1 MSKRFDNKK
10 LLFVFGGLA
19 IILLLTYVLKVPREN
34 ATIKGILIKLD
45 TIAVN
50 KIILTPKSR
59 ASDAFE
65 FVKENG
71 KWTVRQ
77 GSIVANPADG
87 AIQNLFN
94 EILSVKP
101 KSLAAVDKSKWK
113 EFELTD
119 SLATRLRFLNAK
131 GRELVDILVGK
142 FSYKQASDPYDY
154 NRGNNIEG
162 TSFVR
167 VNGEKE
173 VYAVDGFLAIALS
186 GQFSEWRDKSFIR
199 CKKEDVLKVTF
210 SFPGDSSYVL
220 MKKDS
225 FWIAGDLKADPT
237 SVTDYLNAL
246 GSINGQ
252 DFKDGYVPVSNPVYQ
267 INVEGNNLLNLTVK
281 CFPSDGTD
289 DYILNSSLNPDAYF
303 VSKKDGIF
311 NQIFKSRIHF
321 LKK

>member
-10 LLFVFGGLA
+10 LLYVFGTLA
-19 IILLLTYVLKVPREN
+19 VILLLTYFLKVPREK
-34 ATIKGILIKLD
+34 ATLKGTLIELD
-45 TIAVN
+45 TTAVN
-50 KIILTPKSR
+50 KIILTPKSG
-59 ASDAFE
+59 AGDAFE
-65 FVKENG
+65 FVKENS

-119 SLATRLRFLNAK
+119 SLATRLKFLNAK
-131 GRELVDILVGK
+131 GRELADILVGK
-142 FSYKQASDPYDY
+142 FSYKQASNPYDY
-154 NRGNNIEG
+154 GRGNNIEG

-167 VNGEKE
+167 INGEKE

-186 GQFSEWRDKSFIR
+186 GKFSDWRDKSFIR

-210 SFPGDSSYVL
+210 TFPGDSSYVL

-225 FWIAGDLKADPT
+225 FWIAGGSKADPT
-237 SVTDYLNAL
+237 SVTDYLNVL
-246 GSINGQ
+246 GYINGQ
-252 DFKDGYVPVSNPVYQ
+252 DFKDGYVPISNPVYQ
-267 INVEGNNLLNLTVK
+267 INVEGNNLLNFTVK
-281 CFPSDGTD
+281 CFPSEESDA
-289 DYILNSSLNPDAYF
+289 YILNSSLNPEVYF
-303 VSKKDGIF
+303 TSKKDGIY
-311 NQIFKSRIHF
+311 NQIFKPERYF